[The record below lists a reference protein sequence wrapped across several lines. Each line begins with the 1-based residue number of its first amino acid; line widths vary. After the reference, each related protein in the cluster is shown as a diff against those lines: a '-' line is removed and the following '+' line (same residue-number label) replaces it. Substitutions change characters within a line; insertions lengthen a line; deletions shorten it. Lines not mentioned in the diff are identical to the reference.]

1 MPVSNAKRRLFPEHL
16 PLDQLQK
23 RVKGTMIEHV
33 GIEYLECGPD
43 YLKARMPVD
52 YRTVQTYGI
61 LHGGA
66 SAVLA
71 ETLGSVASVLIVDR
85 EKFLPVGL
93 EINVNHLRP
102 VRQGWV
108 TGTARPIHIG
118 KKTHVWDIRITD
130 DEDRLVSVSR
140 LTVLVVERSQI
151 SPDG

>member
-1 MPVSNAKRRLFPEHL
+1 
-16 PLDQLQK
+16 
-23 RVKGTMIEHV
+23 MIEHV

-52 YRTVQTYGI
+52 HRTVQTYGI

-85 EKFLPVGL
+85 EKYLPVGL

-108 TGTARPIHIG
+108 IGTARPIHVG
-118 KKTHVWDIRITD
+118 KKTHVWDVRIH
-130 DEDRLVSVSR
+130 DESGKLVSVSR
-140 LTVLVVERSQI
+140 LTVMVVARAEIEPGR
-151 SPDG
+151 

>member
-1 MPVSNAKRRLFPEHL
+1 MSDERRRLFPETL
-16 PLDQLQK
+16 PLSQLQEK
-23 RVKGTMIEHV
+23 VKGTMIEHV

-52 YRTVQTYGI
+52 HRTVQTYGI

-85 EKFLPVGL
+85 EKYLPVGL

-108 TGTARPIHIG
+108 IGTARPIHVG
-118 KKTHVWDIRITD
+118 KKTHVWDVRIH
-130 DEDRLVSVSR
+130 DESGKLVSVSR
-140 LTVLVVERSQI
+140 LTVMVVARAEIEPGR
-151 SPDG
+151 